1 MPTLHIESLFS
12 STKIYKYYDE
22 AIIIDEA
29 NGLKGMIKYNPSF
42 NKSVGAIAYRQTI
55 GWIPGMNGLG
65 NSKSANRAA
74 RADDISIEILKKDGK
89 KDKVVSSGHGSWL
102 SHIIID
108 NKEMWR
114 VESYIPQWIL
124 ANKFSDGSKL
134 LESDSANR

>member
-29 NGLKGMIKYNPSF
+29 NGLKGVIKYNPSF

-65 NSKSANRAA
+65 NSKSANRPA
-74 RADDISIEILKKDGK
+74 RADDISIEILNIQPTNDI
-89 KDKVVSSGHGSWL
+89 
-102 SHIIID
+102 HIVFS
-108 NKEMWR
+108 NKNDC
-114 VESYIPQWIL
+114 S
-124 ANKFSDGSKL
+124 
-134 LESDSANR
+134 